1 MSDEKMDLSSKL
13 VKIIQDDEVQR
24 LSLLLRKFN
33 PFEIL
38 KIGHYELRHTNTL
51 AWLLDP
57 AENHGLGDTFLRA
70 FIARFGTTDGRDSI
84 THRFEI
90 AEDRTVTIRREVK
103 LSHLKGNTAEGE
115 RLGLFGGDE
124 LNQDNAQALKKAID
138 IIVDS
143 NDWVLAIEAKVRSQ
157 EGEEQ
162 LKDYQKALNAYVGGS
177 EKLLTLVFL
186 TIDGD
191 GASES
196 QWVSANWEENVITPL
211 ETALSIH
218 HDLREDIR
226 SFLTSYL
233 STLKRY
239 AGSGDE
245 VETLATR
252 LATSERLKKPLQ
264 EIQEALKKRGK
275 KKDLD
280 EKTKRLLRRH
290 APTIRLLLAQTTS
303 RQVTR
308 AEQIETL
315 LKDSGFERLTGPAS
329 YISFVP
335 KQWKEKFPRML
346 AIDKGGVVF
355 QIINRP
361 SRLQLKLIIPSL
373 GENFEDEM
381 AKQRRTLMERI
392 HQNKNNEINIFRH
405 AFDRNNQPRKPSGQ
419 YDSVHIES
427 FDLNG
432 NVNDDEI
439 KAWISGQL
447 EDINNNKLKILESL
461 MEESHLK

>member
-1 MSDEKMDLSSKL
+1 MANEKMDLSSKL

-33 PFEIL
+33 PFDVL

-57 AENHGLGDTFLRA
+57 AGNHGLGDTFLRA
-70 FIARFGTTDGRDSI
+70 FIARFGTTDGIDSI

-90 AEDRTVTIRREVK
+90 GEDRTVTIRREVK
-103 LSHLKGNTAEGE
+103 LSHLKGNTDEGE
-115 RLGLFGGDE
+115 RLGLFGSDE

-138 IIVDS
+138 IIIDGD
-143 NDWVLAIEAKVRSQ
+143 DWVLAIEAKVRSQ
-157 EGEEQ
+157 EGEKQ
-162 LKDYQKALNAYVGGS
+162 LKDYQNALNAYVGGS
-177 EKLLTLVFL
+177 EKLLILVFL

-196 QWVSANWEENVITPL
+196 QWVSANWEENVIAPL

-252 LATSERLKKPLQ
+252 LATSERLKEPLQ

-275 KKDLD
+275 KKGLD

-290 APTIRLLLAQTTS
+290 APTVRLLLAQTTS
-303 RQVTR
+303 RQVAR

-315 LKDSGFERLTGPAS
+315 LKYNGFERLAGPAS
-329 YISFVP
+329 YISFAP
-335 KQWKEKFPRML
+335 KQWKEKFPIML
-346 AIDKGGVVF
+346 AIDKGSVIF

-361 SRLQLKLIIPSL
+361 SKLQLKLIIPSL
-373 GENFEDEM
+373 GVNFEDEM
-381 AKQRRTLMERI
+381 AEQRRKLMKLI
-392 HQNKNNEINIFRH
+392 HENKNNEIDIFRH
-405 AFDRNNQPRKPSGQ
+405 AFDRNNKPRTPSGQ
-419 YDSVHIES
+419 YDSVYINTL
-427 FDLNG
+427 DLNG
-432 NVNDDEI
+432 NVSDDEMQT
-439 KAWISGQL
+439 WISDNL
-447 EDINNNKLKILESL
+447 KDINNNKLERLEFL
-461 MEESHLK
+461 MKKSDLK